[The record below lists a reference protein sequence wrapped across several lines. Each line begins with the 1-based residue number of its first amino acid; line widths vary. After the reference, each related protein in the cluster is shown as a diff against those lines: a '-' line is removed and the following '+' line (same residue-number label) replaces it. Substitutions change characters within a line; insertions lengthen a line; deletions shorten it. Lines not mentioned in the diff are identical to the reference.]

1 MHRAPAPPP
10 YGTIVFDCDS
20 TLCSI
25 EGIED
30 LAGERAAEIH
40 ALTERAMRGEVPLE
54 SVYGMRLDMIRP
66 SATDVEALGRRYVA
80 TLLPNVAELT
90 AALRSLAKRVCI
102 VSSGLLAPVR
112 AVARAIGVE
121 PRDVFAVDVRHD
133 SSGAFLGFDASSPLA
148 RAGGKLA
155 VVRTLAAGV
164 GAQPPVALVG
174 DGATDLEALAC
185 CARFVAFGGVEH
197 RAPVFAA
204 ADVGCDVADFA
215 ALLPLLC
222 SADELARLA
231 RDPVHAALVTA
242 ARALPH

>member
-1 MHRAPAPPP
+1 MDRTPTPPP

-30 LAGERAAEIH
+30 LAGERAPEIH
-40 ALTERAMRGEVPLE
+40 ALTEQAMRGEVPLE

-66 SATDVEALGRRYVA
+66 SATDVEALGRRYVE
-80 TLLPNVAELT
+80 TLLPNVTGLI

-102 VSSGLLAPVR
+102 VSGGLLAPVR
-112 AVARAIGVE
+112 AVAAALGIVR
-121 PRDVFAVDVRHD
+121 RDVFAVDVRHD
-133 SSGAFLGFDASSPLA
+133 ASGAYLGFDESSPLA

-155 VVRTLAAGV
+155 VVRTLAAGQ
-164 GAQPPVALVG
+164 GARPPVALVG

-185 CARFVAFGGVEH
+185 CARFVAFGGVER

-204 ADVGCDVADFA
+204 ADVGCDAADFA

-222 SADELARLA
+222 SGDELERLA
-231 RDPVHAALVTA
+231 HDAAHAPLVTA
-242 ARALPH
+242 ARALSR